1 MSQNILVENG
11 AITLPED
18 VASRYQIED
27 STPMRIIETRGGILL
42 VPLTDTAM
50 DPSLLQEVADWQVL
64 GNETLASFPYE
75 SEDQ

>member
-11 AITLPED
+11 TITLPED
-18 VASRYQIED
+18 VADRYQIDD
-27 STPMRIIETRGGILL
+27 STPVRIIETRGGILL

-50 DPSLLQEVADWQVL
+50 DASLLQEIADWQVL
-64 GNETLASFPYE
+64 GNETLRSFPYE